1 MALSDDRPGFLGY
14 LFRLI
19 LILLIVGGLG
29 FMAFAYFGDLSVPT
43 SPRNLPVDL
52 GGQ

>member
-1 MALSDDRPGFLGY
+1 MARSDDRPGIRGY

-19 LILLIVGGLG
+19 LILLLLGGLG
-29 FMAFAYFGDLSVPT
+29 FLAFAYFGDLSVPT
-43 SPRNLPVDL
+43 EPHSQPVEL